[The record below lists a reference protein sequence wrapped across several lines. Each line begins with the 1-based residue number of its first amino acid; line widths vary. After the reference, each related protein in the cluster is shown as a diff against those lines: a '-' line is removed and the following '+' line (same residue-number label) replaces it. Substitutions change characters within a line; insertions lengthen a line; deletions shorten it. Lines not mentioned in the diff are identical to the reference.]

1 MKTRSWGATKSQP
14 KAWTYEEF
22 LRAADAEITQSA
34 PKVAVFGLESWNS
47 QLRRRGCDHAQAPG
61 AKLLPLPAVLLPEML
76 GRLQRW
82 VSGGILRYLDTPTY
96 RYAPFFGPEPD
107 ILARTLRPGDVLL
120 VEGNTRVSAVIKYLT
135 QSTWSHAALYVG
147 DAVRPPD
154 SDEPKVL
161 IEAEAATGVA
171 AVPLSKFAHFNTRIC
186 RPVGLT
192 DEDRKKVVD
201 FAVSRLGMQYDT
213 QQILDLARYLFPY
226 PPVPIALRRR
236 MLAIGSGDPTRA
248 ICSTLI
254 AEAFYSIHYP
264 ILPERI
270 VIDGKTYGVAPYVES
285 EVEHIRKFGLF
296 TPRDFDVSPYFAVV
310 KPTIERGFDYR
321 ELTWAPATFDGDG
334 YVDPP

>member
-1 MKTRSWGATKSQP
+1 M
-14 KAWTYEEF
+14 
-22 LRAADAEITQSA
+22 
-34 PKVAVFGLESWNS
+34 LE
-47 QLRRRGCDHAQAPG
+47 
-61 AKLLPLPAVLLPEML
+61 
-76 GRLQRW
+76 RLQRQA
-82 VSGGILRYLDTPTY
+82 SGGILRYLNTPTY
-96 RYAPFFGPEPD
+96 QYAPFFGPEPD
-107 ILARTLRPGDVLL
+107 ILARALRPSDVLL

-147 DAVRPPD
+147 DALG
-154 SDEPKVL
+154 STGDEPKVL
-161 IEAEAATGVA
+161 IEAEAETGIA

-201 FAVSRLGMQYDT
+201 FALSRLGMQYDT
-213 QQILDLARYLFPY
+213 RQILDLARYLFPY
-226 PPVPIALRRR
+226 PPVPVALRRR
-236 MLAIGSGDPTRA
+236 LLAIGSGDPTRA

-285 EVEHIRKFGLF
+285 EVEYIRKFGLF

-321 ELTWAPATFDGDG
+321 KLTWAPATFDGKG
-334 YVDPP
+334 YVDPPEGLARPRRSVLQRAVPPRGRLRRRRPSAAQCSH